1 MRNLQTVQV
10 RTGSSFERICPFP
23 VGYIYMSSN
32 STSPANI
39 YGGTWSAL
47 SDSRFLRPSGSWN
60 STGGSAQL
68 YAQIFAGGNS
78 SWGYIYQ
85 NWSENYPRWDNNQV
99 SSIGAI
105 ETRGQSNTAG
115 VAVRGTTDN
124 SNALPPYRTCYCWY
138 RTA

>member
-1 MRNLQTVQV
+1 MRNLQQVQV

-60 STGGSAQL
+60 STGGSSTSSTKIAYLRTITEEVGSNVGSHLGLASDYEVGVSAQGRVVVGSGPL
-68 YAQIFAGGNS
+68 S
-78 SWGYIYQ
+78 VQ
-85 NWSENYPRWDNNQV
+85 NQTITV
-99 SSIGAI
+99 
-105 ETRGQSNTAG
+105 NT
-115 VAVRGTTDN
+115 
-124 SNALPPYRTCYCWY
+124 LPLYRTCYCWY